1 MKEYILCSLFPL
13 ECGTHYYLQPH
24 CENKTRS
31 PVRSLDYGK
40 LARERKAGKIEERD
54 ADEKDERDQ
63 ETEITE
69 RDVLKHSCLATIQ
82 KSGIGVGRL
91 STNTFLATNV
101 QQI

>member
-24 CENKTRS
+24 CVNKTRS
-31 PVRSLDYGK
+31 PVSFLDYGK

-69 RDVLKHSCLATIQ
+69 RDVY
-82 KSGIGVGRL
+82 
-91 STNTFLATNV
+91 
-101 QQI
+101 

>member
-1 MKEYILCSLFPL
+1 M
-13 ECGTHYYLQPH
+13 
-24 CENKTRS
+24 
-31 PVRSLDYGK
+31 DYGK

-91 STNTFLATNV
+91 
-101 QQI
+101 